1 MENKKLVKLVVAAMF
16 AALCCVATM
25 IIRIPTIGTNG
36 YVNIGDS
43 VVLLCAWLIGGPY
56 GAAAAGIGSGLA
68 DLLAGYA
75 TYVPGTFVI
84 KFLMAVVAY
93 VVFKAMTK
101 VNANKVASYIVSAV
115 LAEVVMVIGYFL
127 YESTLLGYGLAAAT
141 SIGSN
146 MIQGGT
152 CLVLGTIVVGILES
166 SKAIVRLK
174 SKTE

>member
-56 GAAAAGIGSGLA
+56 GAAAVGIGSGLA

-115 LAEVVMVIGYFL
+115 LAEAVMVIGYFL
-127 YESTLLGYGLAAAT
+127 YESALLGYELAAAT

-174 SKTE
+174 LKTE